1 MRGSAARPEEV
12 LERLPYFSGLPG
24 EIISEI
30 AQYVRTRSLATRE
43 QALIEGEECKG
54 LYFVVRGQV
63 RLIKS
68 FADGREQVLGV
79 LGPGATFNDIAVFD
93 GGPNPYSAVAVG
105 ETLLGFIAKARVLDL
120 FERHPDM
127 ARAALKTVS
136 ARQRQLAAMV
146 QDLAMRDVT
155 ARIARLLLGCIGR
168 ERHMLENADSAC
180 ERITHQEIATMIGSA
195 REVVQRALKQ
205 LERDGAI
212 SLERARI
219 RVRNIEKLERLAEL
233 D

>member
-1 MRGSAARPEEV
+1 MTRSSTKPEEV
-12 LERLPYFSGLPG
+12 LEKLPYFSGLPG

-30 AQYVRTRSLATRE
+30 AQCVRTSSLATRE
-43 QALIEGEECKG
+43 QALTEGEECKG
-54 LYFVVRGQV
+54 LHFVVRGQV

-68 FADGREQVLGV
+68 FADGREQILAV
-79 LGPGATFNDIAVFD
+79 LGPGTTFNDIAVFD
-93 GGPNPYSAVAVG
+93 GGPNPYNAVAVG
-105 ETLLGFIAKARVLDL
+105 ETLLGFIPKARVLDL

-155 ARIARLLLGCIGR
+155 ARIARLLLGCVGR
-168 ERHMLENADSAC
+168 ERHMLENAGSAC
-180 ERITHQEIATMIGSA
+180 ERITHHEIASMIGSA

-205 LERDGAI
+205 LERDSAI

-219 RVRNIEKLERLAEL
+219 RVRDIEKLERLAEL